1 RSNLHFALFTAERWD
16 LRYLRNVTSDLSS
29 RARRCLKWKTCPDP
43 LPECPIKHQASCRR
57 PGWRISEVYLQMGA
71 LFAGETAPS
80 QFVRSSSD
88 GLRSSVRSKSGG
100 RRVVTAGNK
109 LSHFVGIT
117 KLWDHLH
124 ENGLCAR
131 FLYYLTYTF

>member
-1 RSNLHFALFTAERWD
+1 
-16 LRYLRNVTSDLSS
+16 
-29 RARRCLKWKTCPDP
+29 
-43 LPECPIKHQASCRR
+43 
-57 PGWRISEVYLQMGA
+57 MGA
-71 LFAGETAPS
+71 LFAGETSPS

-124 ENGLCAR
+124 ENVLCAR
-131 FLYYLTYTF
+131 FLSHPPHTCPFSTTCLAKTSRPLSPGPPTPNYVQTPPPPSLHPILP